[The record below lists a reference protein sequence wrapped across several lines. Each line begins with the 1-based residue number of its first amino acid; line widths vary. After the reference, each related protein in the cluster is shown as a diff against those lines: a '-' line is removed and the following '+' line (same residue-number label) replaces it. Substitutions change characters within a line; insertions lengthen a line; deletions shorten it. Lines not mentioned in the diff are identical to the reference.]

1 MGTVISIIIGIVVL
15 AILGFVFKGGSLLVS
30 LLMAGVRLFFKY
42 FLWILLIGL
51 AIYAI
56 SICL

>member
-1 MGTVISIIIGIVVL
+1 MTIVWIILVFVVL